1 MIWTVLR
8 VLVFMAKTVFLTFL
22 FCLAASPL
30 MAQTPSALE
39 DSPKAV
45 IDEVWQ
51 TVNREYVDP
60 TFNHQDWL
68 AAREKLL
75 AMDYKDASDA
85 YQAIRKIL
93 KTLGDPYTRFL
104 EPREFQALRDA
115 TAGELVG
122 VGILL
127 NLIESAK
134 APTIVSVLKN
144 SPASRAGL
152 QPRDALIAV
161 DGKPTTGLDLGAVSK
176 LIRGSEGSK
185 VVMTV
190 LRNDQK
196 YDYSLV
202 RSSIILHVVDS
213 ELKGENG
220 KKIGYIRLKEFS
232 SRAPGEMREA
242 LINLS
247 LQGAEGWV
255 FDLRSNPG
263 GVVTAATQIANLFLQ
278 SGTIVST
285 LDRGGLRETLK
296 SDRHPLTA
304 LPLVLIVDGTSASAS
319 EILAGALQDNRRAT
333 IVGTRTY
340 GKGVI
345 QKVNGLSDGSGVNVT
360 IARYRTPKGNDIHKK
375 GIVPDI
381 LSDFSA
387 DKRKSFRVEQMA
399 TATDIQYQQAVAV
412 LTEKLASATQP

>member
-1 MIWTVLR
+1 MSK
-8 VLVFMAKTVFLTFL
+8 AKTTFLTFL
-22 FCLAASPL
+22 LNLAASPL
-30 MAQTPSALE
+30 FAQTPIILE
-39 DSPKAV
+39 NSPKAV

-68 AAREKLL
+68 ATREKLL
-75 AMDYKDASDA
+75 ATDYKDANEA
-85 YQAIRKIL
+85 YQAIRKTL

-104 EPREFQALRDA
+104 EPREFETLKSS

-134 APTIVSVLKN
+134 APTVISVLKN

-152 QPRDALIAV
+152 QPRDELIAV
-161 DGKPTTGLDLGAVSK
+161 DGKPTSGLDLGEISK
-176 LIRGSEGSK
+176 LIRGPEGSK
-185 VVMTV
+185 VLLSI
-190 LRNDQK
+190 LRNNQK
-196 YDYSLV
+196 VDYPLV
-202 RSSIILHVVDS
+202 RSAIVLKVVTS
-213 ELKGENG
+213 ELKDENG
-220 KKIGYIRLKEFS
+220 KKIGYIHLKEFS
-232 SRAPGEMREA
+232 SRAPSEMREA

-263 GVVTAATQIANLFLQ
+263 GVVIAATQIANLFLKN
-278 SGTIVST
+278 GTIVST
-285 LDRGGLRETLK
+285 MDRNGLRETVM

-304 LPLVLIVDGTSASAS
+304 LPLVLLIDGTSASAS
-319 EILAGALQDNRRAT
+319 EILAAALQDNRRAT
-333 IVGTRTY
+333 LVGTRTF

-345 QKVNGLSDGSGVNVT
+345 QKVNGLTDGSGVNVT
-360 IARYRTPKGNDIHKK
+360 TARYRTPKGNDIHKK
-375 GIVPDI
+375 GVLPDI
-381 LSDFSA
+381 LVDFTA
-387 DKRKSFRVEQMA
+387 EKRKSFRAEQRT

-412 LTEKLASATQP
+412 LTEKLASTVRP

>member
-1 MIWTVLR
+1 MSIG
-8 VLVFMAKTVFLTFL
+8 KTTLFALL
-22 FCLAASPL
+22 FCLSANPL
-30 MAQTPSALE
+30 LAQTTLE
-39 DSPKAV
+39 NAPKAV

-68 AAREKLL
+68 ATREKLL
-75 AMDYKDASDA
+75 AGDYKDASEA
-85 YQAIRKIL
+85 YQAIRKTL

-104 EPREFQALRDA
+104 EPREFQTLKDSS
-115 TAGELVG
+115 AGELVG

-134 APTIVSVLKN
+134 TPTIVNVLNN

-161 DGKPTTGLDLGAVSK
+161 DGKPTAGLDLGAVSK
-176 LIRGSEGSK
+176 LIRGPEGSK
-185 VVMTV
+185 VVISV

-196 YDYSLV
+196 YDYALV
-202 RSSIILHVVDS
+202 RSSIILRVVNS
-213 ELKGENG
+213 ELKEENG

-232 SRAPGEMREA
+232 SRAPSEMREA

-255 FDLRSNPG
+255 FDLRANPG
-263 GVVTAATQIANLFLQ
+263 GVVIAATQIANLFLQ

-285 LDRGGLRETLK
+285 LDRGGLRETVK
-296 SDRHPLTA
+296 SDHHPLTA

-333 IVGTRTY
+333 LVGTRTY

-360 IARYRTPKGNDIHKK
+360 TARYRTPKGNDIHKK

-381 LSDFSA
+381 VIDFSA
-387 DKRKSFRVEQMA
+387 EKRKSFRAEQMA
-399 TATDIQYQQAVAV
+399 TVTDIQYQQAVAV
-412 LTEKLASATQP
+412 LTEKLASAARP